1 MPGPNATKHAR
12 LDSAGMVSTME
23 YRRLGSAGMYVS
35 EIAYGNWIT
44 HGSQVESDA
53 AIKCVRT
60 AYDLGITTFDT
71 ADVYAGT
78 RAESVLGKA
87 LKGIKRESY
96 ELFTKVYWPTGPGMN
111 DRGLSRKHIIESCNA
126 SLKRLNTD
134 HIDLYQMHRFD
145 HETPLE
151 ESLSAFD
158 DLIRAGKVHYIG
170 FSEWNAQEISQA
182 LKIQDAR
189 GYNRFISSQ
198 PQYSALWRVIESEV
212 VPLSKKEGIGQIV
225 WSPMAQGV
233 LTGKYLP
240 GMKPP
245 AGSRATDK
253 KSGADNISRWMR
265 DDVLTAVQ
273 KLGPIA
279 KEADLTIGQ
288 LSIAWVLQNPNVSS
302 AIMGATKPSQVKE
315 NVKAA
320 GVKLSADQMKAID
333 KALGSI
339 PNTDPR
345 ENKSPK
351 TRN

>member
-1 MPGPNATKHAR
+1 
-12 LDSAGMVSTME
+12 ME
-23 YRRLGSAGMYVS
+23 YRRLGSSGMYVS
-35 EIAYGNWIT
+35 EISYGNWVT
-44 HGSQVESDA
+44 HGSQVESEA
-53 AIKCVRT
+53 AAKCVK
-60 AYDLGITTFDT
+60 AALDCGITTFDT

-78 RAESVLGKA
+78 KAEVVLGKA
-87 LKGIKRESY
+87 LKGIRRESY
-96 ELFTKVYWPTGPGMN
+96 ELFTKVYWPTGPGKN

-145 HETPLE
+145 YETPLE

-158 DLIRAGKVHYIG
+158 DLIRSGKVHYIG
-170 FSEWNAQEISQA
+170 FSEWNAQQITEA
-182 LKIQDAR
+182 LKIQDAK

-240 GMKPP
+240 GVKPP

-253 KSGADNISRWMR
+253 KSGAGFISAFMK
-265 DDVLTAVQ
+265 DEILVAVQ
-273 KLGPIA
+273 NLKPIA
-279 KEADLTIGQ
+279 ADHDLTTSQ
-288 LSIAWVLQNPNVSS
+288 LALAWVLQNENVSS
-302 AIMGATKPSQVKE
+302 AIMGATKPAQVKE

-320 GVKLSADQMKAID
+320 GVKLSLDVMATIDKILGDLPERRADQD
-333 KALGSI
+333 K
-339 PNTDPR
+339 TPR
-345 ENKSPK
+345 P
-351 TRN
+351 RA